1 MNAKDIAETLEK
13 LTSHT
18 NQSNNDHWQEL
29 LKKIDNQR
37 YLQLT

>member
-18 NQSNNDHWQEL
+18 NQS
-29 LKKIDNQR
+29 IDQTMITGKNF
-37 YLQLT
+37 